1 MKVQEYLRSVR
12 EACDLSKEQAAEQIH
27 VSPRSWYRYEAGERE
42 ISKTHLHLFLLLN
55 APTLQSRL
63 GKSTLQLLS
72 EAP

>member
-1 MKVQEYLRSVR
+1 MR
-12 EACDLSKEQAAEQIH
+12 EACELTKEQAASQIH

-63 GKSTLQLLS
+63 GKSTAQLLQ
-72 EAP
+72 EAM